1 MVYDVIV
8 VGGGHAGIEA
18 ASAAARLKQ
27 KTALITLHK
36 NTIGLMSCNPAIG
49 GLAKGHLVREID
61 ALGGLMAKII
71 DHTGIHFKMLNK
83 SKGPAVW
90 SPRAQAD
97 KAWYASY
104 ARELLEQTPNLTI
117 IEDSGIGIT
126 EKNGKISGVKTERHG
141 DIKTRSVILTAGTF
155 LNGVIYI
162 GLKKMKSGRA
172 GEEAAYGITEDLQK
186 YGLLSGRLKTGTPPR
201 ISFDSINFDKME
213 RQDPD
218 SPPEP
223 FSFSTNE
230 IENRQIP
237 MYITY
242 TNRKTHDFL
251 RTGFDRSPLFT
262 GRISGAGPRYCPSI
276 EDKINRFAGR
286 ERHQLFIEPEGYN
299 TKEVYLNGFS
309 TSLPAE
315 TQEKALKTIPGL
327 ENAQILR
334 LGYAVEYDFFMPHQI
349 KRSME
354 SKIIENLFLAG
365 QINGTS
371 GYEEAAAQGFIA
383 GVNAAHKL
391 RGDHPLQLSR
401 SEAYIGV
408 MIDDLITKST
418 DEPYR
423 MFTSSA
429 EFRLLLRHDNADL
442 RLIEKGHQLG
452 LVDDRTYAKSE
463 KKKEATGELNRSI
476 EALRVSRENFSG
488 IAEKRKTSPISQTT
502 PAKKL
507 LKRPEV
513 KLKDLLPFLAIDMA
527 TLDPDVLSGVE
538 FEIKY
543 DGYIKRMLDDIQR
556 YKKQEKRRIPADFDY
571 QGVKSLSNEA
581 KEKLSQIRPE
591 NLGQAGN
598 ISGVKPGDITSLMIS
613 LEKKRRSTL
622 SDKK

>member
-1 MVYDVIV
+1 MIYDVVV

-97 KAWYASY
+97 KTWYASY
-104 ARELLEQTPNLTI
+104 ARELLEKTPNLTI

-141 DIKTRSVILTAGTF
+141 HIKTRSVILTAGTF
-155 LNGVIYI
+155 LNGIIYI
-162 GLKKMKSGRA
+162 GLKKMKAGRA
-172 GEEAAYGITEDLQK
+172 GEEAAYGITEELQK

-201 ISFDSINFDKME
+201 ISFDSINFDKTE

-218 SPPEP
+218 FPPEP
-223 FSFSTNE
+223 FSFSTEE
-230 IENRQIP
+230 IKNRQIP

-242 TNRKTHDFL
+242 TNQKTHDFL

-262 GRISGAGPRYCPSI
+262 GVISGAGPRYCPSI
-276 EDKINRFAGR
+276 EDKINRFADR

-315 TQEKALKTIPGL
+315 TQEKALKSIPGL

-391 RGDHPLQLSR
+391 SGDQPFQLSR

-452 LVDDRTYAKSE
+452 LVNDKTYTKSM
-463 KKKEATGELNRSI
+463 KKKEAIEELNQNI
-476 EALRVSRENFSG
+476 ETLRVSKENFSG
-488 IAEKRKTSPISQTT
+488 IAEKRNTTPISQTT

-513 KLKDLLPFLAIDMA
+513 KLEDLLPFLAVDTEA
-527 TLDPDVLSGVE
+527 VDPAVLSGVE

-556 YKKQEKRRIPADFDY
+556 YKKQEKRRIPSDFDY
-571 QGVKSLSNEA
+571 LAIKSLSNEA
-581 KEKLSQIRPE
+581 KEKLSKIRPE
-591 NLGQAGN
+591 NLGQASN
-598 ISGVKPGDITSLMIS
+598 ISGVKPGDITSLVIS
-613 LEKKRRSTL
+613 LEKKRRST
-622 SDKK
+622 